1 MKLLNKVFIPSVALF
16 STLSG
21 RTALSNEDVL
31 YREQFLL
38 EELSEMFK
46 ARQIHDVIDAQIDF
60 MWFAIEAL
68 YLYENKLPEIELDIN
83 DSTISSI
90 TENFNTIDINSRS
103 QFVSMNFLTAYCMES
118 YANHQALNTRLQ
130 TIIFNAWHVFQA
142 TCESYGI
149 DPELALNEVVEANM
163 SKFYFSKEEADKDV
177 AERYEECEVKELD
190 GIFAIVRKVDNKTL
204 KAKHFKAP
212 NWEWVYD

>member
-1 MKLLNKVFIPSVALF
+1 MKLLNNVFIPSVALF

-46 ARQIHDVIDAQIDF
+46 AREIHDVIDAQIDF

-68 YLYENKLPEIELDIN
+68 YLFENKIPKLEVEED

-90 TENFNTIDINSRS
+90 AENFNSIDINSRT
-103 QFVSMNFLTAYCMES
+103 QFVTMNFLTAYSMEN
-118 YANHQALNTRLQ
+118 YAHHTSMLVRLQ
-130 TIIFNAWHVFQA
+130 TIIFNAWHVFLA

-163 SKFYFSKEEADKDV
+163 SKFYFSKEEADNDV
-177 AERYEECEVKELD
+177 SERYEECEVKELD
-190 GIFAIVRKVDNKTL
+190 GIFAIVRKLDNKTL

-212 NWEWVYD
+212 NWEWIYD